1 MLKSV
6 LSAMQGG
13 MHRDWKKVKL
23 SLIAFYVTINMENP
37 RETTKQYYYCQQ
49 FNKVSEHKEKYKIQ
63 LHS

>member
-1 MLKSV
+1 MHKLV

-13 MHRDWKKVKL
+13 THRDWNKVKL
-23 SLIAFYVTINMENP
+23 SLITFYVTINMANP
-37 RETTKQYYYCQQ
+37 RETTKQHYYSQQ